1 MYDYDDV
8 SVSFNRILL
17 DHYFPISL
25 EVGRSNFAPRGDI
38 SERVALKQKL
48 HCKPFSWCRGHHG
61 KELDETS
68 RNRVESRKFDPCSF
82 YCYML
87 ISYLFN
93 IIVYI
98 HIMCTLYVFIFW
110 VLLLTQEYWYQWVH
124 CQVIFKLQV
133 SFRHRVIGESKSWWI
148 YQVICEHDR
157 ACLVGGCWG

>member
-98 HIMCTLYVFIFW
+98 HIMCTLCIYFLGAAVHAG
-110 VLLLTQEYWYQWVH
+110 VLVSMGPLLGGDFQ
-124 CQVIFKLQV
+124 IA
-133 SFRHRVIGESKSWWI
+133 GEFQASR
-148 YQVICEHDR
+148 DR
-157 ACLVGGCWG
+157 